1 MKTSL
6 SLFLAA
12 ALAMSGC
19 SVFRRSPT
27 WDSVVASRSQYS
39 GSGDAK
45 DGYLNHLHEVL
56 ASAGVAHKLVTY
68 QFHYLN
74 AYREEAVESASAIL
88 YSDDTTPQNPWWVMD
103 EYHHVP
109 VWLPSWELDAQLE
122 FFVKRRVDVI
132 SVKEFA
138 GSGATEPRV
147 AKSKRTPQRTFAH
160 TPREKK
166 FRALF
171 AGSEARP
178 KAKKPAKR
186 PVAPAESDPLA
197 SKLSSGHATA
207 SSGTSDSRA
216 GSLFR
221 TTHGTEF
228 DPGSSVDRNKMAEL
242 RRTLLNRSQR
252 ISLRTQ

>member
-56 ASAGVAHKLVTY
+56 ASAGVPHKLVTY
-68 QFHYLN
+68 QFRYLN
-74 AYREEAVESASAIL
+74 VYREESVESATAIL

-103 EYHHVP
+103 DYHHVP

-122 FFVKRRVDVI
+122 FYVKRPVEVI

-147 AKSKRTPQRTFAH
+147 AKSERTPPRSLAH
-160 TPREKK
+160 TAREKK

-178 KAKKPAKR
+178 KTKKPAKR
-186 PVAPAESDPLA
+186 AVAPAESDPLA
-197 SKLSSGHATA
+197 SKLLSGHA
-207 SSGTSDSRA
+207 STSDARA